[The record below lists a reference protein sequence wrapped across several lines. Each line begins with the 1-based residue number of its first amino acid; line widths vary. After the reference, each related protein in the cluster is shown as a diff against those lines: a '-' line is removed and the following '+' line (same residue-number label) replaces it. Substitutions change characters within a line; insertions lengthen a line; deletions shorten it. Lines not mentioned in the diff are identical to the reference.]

1 MTNTP
6 EDGAPRFDPA
16 EFVGDFLAAHPRIA
30 RGARIGPRAAR
41 ASHRSLREGAGRLGT
56 RGYFIFQCAVSA
68 AVSLFIA
75 ERVLGH
81 DQPLFAPIAT
91 LVALGQ
97 SFGQRIERV
106 VEIVVGVAIG
116 VFLGDVL
123 VNLLGV
129 GYWQLM
135 IIIGLAM
142 SVSSLIGAGVLMT
155 IQAGV
160 QATFVA
166 MLAPPAGGAFS
177 RWTDAVV
184 GGLVALAAATVTPTA
199 PLQRPRQ
206 SASAVVREISEILTD
221 TVAALRSRSL
231 PQIETTLTRAR
242 ESEHKLDQLNE
253 AAEDGMAVARTSP
266 FRRGHLPAVQAIADL
281 VVPLDRAVRN
291 LRVLVRR
298 ARSAIR
304 QGAQVEAAYL
314 TMLDDLAAITADM
327 AASLAVRRL
336 PETAR
341 EPLVGL
347 ANRTAEGAPGAS
359 LSAEVMRA
367 QVRSM
372 ILDLLMVGGMPYAE
386 ALTLIGADV

>member
-1 MTNTP
+1 MTSTP
-6 EDGAPRFDPA
+6 DGGGSRFDPG
-16 EFVGDFLAAHPRIA
+16 EILGDFLAAHPRIA

-41 ASHRSLREGAGRLGT
+41 ASHRGLREGADRLGT
-56 RGYFIFQCAVSA
+56 RAWFIFQCALSA
-68 AVSLFIA
+68 VVSLFIA
-75 ERVLGH
+75 DRLLGH
-81 DQPLFAPIAT
+81 DQPFFAPIAT

-116 VFLGDVL
+116 VFLGDLL
-123 VNLLGV
+123 VHLLGA
-129 GYWQLM
+129 GLWQLM
-135 IIIGLAM
+135 IIIALAM
-142 SVSSLIGAGVLMT
+142 TVSTLLGAGVLMT

-166 MLAPPAGGAFS
+166 MLTPPPGGAFS

-206 SASAVVREISEILTD
+206 SAAEVVREISEILLD

-231 PQIETTLTRAR
+231 PDIEATMTRAR
-242 ESEHKLDQLNE
+242 ESEQKLIKLDE

-281 VVPLDRAVRN
+281 SVPLDRAVRN

-304 QGAQVEAAYL
+304 QDGHVDPSYV
-314 TMLDDLAAITADM
+314 TMLVDLAEITADM
-327 AASLAVRRL
+327 AASLAVRQL

-341 EPLVGL
+341 EPLL
-347 ANRTAEGAPGAS
+347 ALALRTAYGIPGTS
-359 LSAEVMRA
+359 LSAEVIRA

-372 ILDLLMVGGMPYAE
+372 ILDLLMVGGMPYDE
-386 ALTLIGADV
+386 ALTLIGADL

>member
-1 MTNTP
+1 MTSTP
-6 EDGAPRFDPA
+6 EGGSRFEPG

-30 RGARIGPRAAR
+30 RGARMGPRAAHAGR
-41 ASHRSLREGAGRLGT
+41 RGLRDGAHRLGT
-56 RGYFIFQCAVSA
+56 RAFFIFQCAVSA
-68 AVSLFIA
+68 AVSWFIA
-75 ERVLGH
+75 ERLLGH
-81 DQPLFAPIAT
+81 DQPVFAPIAA

-116 VFLGDVL
+116 VFLGDLL
-123 VNLLGV
+123 VRVLGV
-129 GYWQLM
+129 GFGQLM
-135 IIIGLAM
+135 IIIALAM
-142 SVSSLIGAGVLMT
+142 AVSTLLGAGVLMT

-166 MLAPPAGGAFS
+166 MFAPAGGGAFS

-184 GGLVALAAATVTPTA
+184 GGFVALAAATVTPTA

-206 SASAVVREISEILTD
+206 SAAEVAREIGEILTD

-231 PQIETTLTRAR
+231 PDIEATMTRAR
-242 ESEHKLDQLNE
+242 ESEHKLKALDE
-253 AAEDGMAVARTSP
+253 AAADGMAVARTSP

-281 VVPLDRAVRN
+281 AVPLDRAVRN

-304 QGAQVEAAYL
+304 QDAHVDPSYL
-314 TMLDDLAAITADM
+314 TMVEDLAEIAAAM
-327 AASLAVRRL
+327 AASLSARQL
-336 PETAR
+336 PETER
-341 EPLVGL
+341 ESLLGL
-347 ANRTAEGAPGAS
+347 ARRTALGVPGTS
-359 LSAEVMRA
+359 LSAEVIRA

-372 ILDLLMVGGMPYAE
+372 ILDLLMVGGTPYDE
-386 ALTLIGADV
+386 ALALIGADL

>member
-1 MTNTP
+1 MTSTP
-6 EDGAPRFDPA
+6 DGGGARFDPG
-16 EFVGDFLAAHPRIA
+16 EILGDFLAAHPRIA
-30 RGARIGPRAAR
+30 RGARMGPRAAR
-41 ASHRSLREGAGRLGT
+41 ASGRGLREGADRLGT
-56 RGYFIFQCAVSA
+56 RAFFIFQCAVSA
-68 AVSLFIA
+68 VVALFIA
-75 ERVLGH
+75 DRLLGH
-81 DQPLFAPIAT
+81 DQPFFAPIAT

-106 VEIVVGVAIG
+106 VEIVAGVAIG

-123 VNLLGV
+123 VHLLGA
-129 GYWQLM
+129 GFWQLM
-135 IIIGLAM
+135 IIIALAM
-142 SVSSLIGAGVLMT
+142 AVSTLLGAGVLMT

-166 MLAPPAGGAFS
+166 MMTPPPGGAFS

-206 SASAVVREISEILTD
+206 SAAEVVREISEILLD

-231 PQIETTLTRAR
+231 PDIEATMTRAR
-242 ESEHKLDQLNE
+242 DSEQKLVKLDE

-281 VVPLDRAVRN
+281 SVPLDRAVRN

-304 QGAQVEAAYL
+304 QDGHVDPSYL
-314 TMLDDLAAITADM
+314 TMLEDLAEITADM
-327 AASLAVRRL
+327 AASLSVRRL

-341 EPLVGL
+341 EPLL
-347 ANRTAEGAPGAS
+347 ALARRTAYGIPGTS
-359 LSAEVMRA
+359 LSAEVIRA

-372 ILDLLMVGGMPYAE
+372 ILDLLMVGGMPYDE
-386 ALTLIGADV
+386 ALALIGADV